1 MARRRFQR
9 GSILLRG
16 KRKQKWVGRWREDV
30 INKQGEWL
38 RINRKEVLGTKS
50 DFPTKKL
57 ALRELER
64 RIAPINGANYRALRI
79 ATFAEFAKIW
89 KDNALTQHKQS
100 TQLAVRSQLKKW
112 LVPYFGT
119 YAMREI
125 GGQAIQMFV
134 QRCTLAPKSCRN
146 LVITL
151 RMMWKSAKAW
161 DYVSHDPFEGLVLP
175 RIARQ
180 ARFFFTLDEVQRIIA
195 TASGPLK
202 SFYWLAAETGMR
214 AGELCGLR
222 IDDVDLERCVINVK
236 QTVWRGRIQTPKTV
250 NSIRQFA
257 ISPKLAFHLREYV
270 SMWRPNRLNLVF
282 ATKNETPWDQNLIVK
297 RKLHP
302 LLESLGIRRCGLHA
316 FRHTNG
322 SLMDRLNAP
331 MKIRQE
337 RFGHAP
343 GSNITLA
350 IYTHAVDADDRL
362 LAEQLGEMLCPNVAK
377 LAQEKTFAV
386 SEGVVIQ

>member
-9 GSILLRG
+9 GSVLLRG

-30 INKQGEWL
+30 INKQGKL
-38 RINRKEVLGTKS
+38 VRINRKEVLGTKS

-57 ALRELER
+57 ALREWEL
-64 RIAPINGANYRALRI
+64 RIAPINSANYRALRT
-79 ATFAEFAKIW
+79 ATFAEFAAIW
-89 KDNALTQHKQS
+89 SNNALTQHKQS
-100 TQLAVRSQLKKW
+100 TQLAVRSQLRKW
-112 LVPYFGT
+112 LVPYFGS

-125 GGQAIQMFV
+125 GGQTVQMFV
-134 QRCTLAPKSCRN
+134 QRCSLAPKSCRN
-146 LVITL
+146 LVLTL

-175 RIARQ
+175 KVVRQ
-180 ARFFFTLDEVQRIIA
+180 ARFFFTLDEIQRIIA
-195 TASGPLK
+195 AANGPLK

-222 IDDVDLERCVINVK
+222 IEDMDLEQCVINVK
-236 QTVWRGRIQTPKTV
+236 QTVWRGTIQTPKTA

-257 ISPKLAFHLREYV
+257 ISPKLASHLRAHL
-270 SMWRPNRLNLVF
+270 STWRPNLLNLMF
-282 ATKNETPWDQNLIVK
+282 ATKNGTPWDQNLIVK

-302 LLESLGIRRCGLHA
+302 LLESVGIRRCGLHA

-331 MKIRQE
+331 MKVRQE
-337 RFGHAP
+337 RLGHAP
-343 GSNITLA
+343 GSSITLA
-350 IYTHAVDADDRL
+350 IYTHTVGEDDRL

>member
-1 MARRRFQR
+1 
-9 GSILLRG
+9 
-16 KRKQKWVGRWREDV
+16 
-30 INKQGEWL
+30 
-38 RINRKEVLGTKS
+38 
-50 DFPTKKL
+50 
-57 ALRELER
+57 
-64 RIAPINGANYRALRI
+64 
-79 ATFAEFAKIW
+79 
-89 KDNALTQHKQS
+89 
-100 TQLAVRSQLKKW
+100 
-112 LVPYFGT
+112 
-119 YAMREI
+119 
-125 GGQAIQMFV
+125 
-134 QRCTLAPKSCRN
+134 
-146 LVITL
+146 
-151 RMMWKSAKAW
+151 MMWKSAKAW
-161 DYVSHDPFEGLVLP
+161 DYVSHDPFEGLALP

-180 ARFFFTLDEVQRIIA
+180 ARFFFTLDEVQHIVA
-195 TASGPLK
+195 TASGLLK

-222 IDDVDLERCVINVK
+222 VDDVDLEQCVINVK

-257 ISPKLAFHLREYV
+257 ISPKVAFHLREYL
-270 SMWRPNRLNLVF
+270 SMWRPKRLNLVF

-331 MKIRQE
+331 TKIRQE

-350 IYTHAVDADDRL
+350 IYTHAVDADDRR
-362 LAEQLGEMLCPNVAK
+362 LAEQLGEMSCPNVAK